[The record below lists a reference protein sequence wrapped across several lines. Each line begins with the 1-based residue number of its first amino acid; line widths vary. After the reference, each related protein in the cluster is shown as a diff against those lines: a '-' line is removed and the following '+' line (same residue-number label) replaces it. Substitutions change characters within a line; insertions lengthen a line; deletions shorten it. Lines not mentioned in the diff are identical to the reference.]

1 MIGSVEYQ
9 EDATCHVIKFFIICR
24 LNMICEDRKTAVKN
38 CEKVRELRKIG
49 KLY

>member
-1 MIGSVEYQ
+1 MIGCVKHQ
-9 EDATCHVIKFFIICR
+9 EDVTSHIIKFFIIFR
-24 LNMICEDRKTAVKN
+24 LNIICKDCKTAVKN

>member
-1 MIGSVEYQ
+1 MIGCVEHQ
-9 EDATCHVIKFFIICR
+9 EDVTSHIIKFFIIFR
-24 LNMICEDRKTAVKN
+24 LNIICKDCKTAVKN

>member
-1 MIGSVEYQ
+1 MIGCIDHQDVTS
-9 EDATCHVIKFFIICR
+9 HIIKFFIIFR
-24 LNMICEDRKTAVKN
+24 LNIICKDRKTAVKN